1 MAMKVRLVTFQLFQK
16 GQGFSILP
24 FAALLF
30 AACGELS
37 YSKVPLWAEAFLQ
50 RRSPGTSVLIHSGNR
65 CLVLCQLAAMS
76 PEDAV
81 LGVVFLCKL

>member
-1 MAMKVRLVTFQLFQK
+1 MKVRLLTFQLFQK
-16 GQGFSILP
+16 RQGVSILP

-30 AACGELS
+30 PACGELS
-37 YSKVPLWAEAFLQ
+37 YSKVLLWAEAFLQ
-50 RRSPGTSVLIHSGNR
+50 RRSPGITVLIHSGNH
-65 CLVLCQLAAMS
+65 CLVLCQLADTS